1 MSDMLVRY
9 DGSYVV
15 SVSGSGIVVVGGAGG
30 EHLNDVQVFDGESH
44 TWHRGTPSLPQPCS
58 HMPAVIYGDLVFVMG
73 GFASLQRTPPMP
85 PNLKYIYEFSHIST
99 IQQFKWG
106 ESSRGQQY
114 LPIHKKQIGY

>member
-44 TWHRGTPSLPQPCS
+44 TWHRGTLPFSSLTVQCD
-58 HMPAVIYGDLVFVMG
+58 VKDVVFSKEEG
-73 GFASLQRTPPMP
+73 GHTSCVWS
-85 PNLKYIYEFSHIST
+85 KISVD
-99 IQQFKWG
+99 WRCEG
-106 ESSRGQQY
+106 CCV
-114 LPIHKKQIGY
+114 

>member
-44 TWHRGTPSLPQPCS
+44 TWHRGTHHFLS
-58 HMPAVIYGDLVFVMG
+58 HVA
-73 GFASLQRTPPMP
+73 TC
-85 PNLKYIYEFSHIST
+85 
-99 IQQFKWG
+99 QQ
-106 ESSRGQQY
+106 
-114 LPIHKKQIGY
+114 